1 MNRIFS
7 FFVRLFSG
15 PCTGAGFRARPEA
28 GFFGISAGT
37 ALAIG
42 AVAVAGASAYT
53 ASQNRIASNKAND
66 LIAKNGLNISNV
78 IDTARQN
85 ASDNLK
91 ASIALER
98 QLQPGTAALRL
109 TADAGLEDLAS
120 GHTAGLQARNALLE
134 GISSPNPLL
143 QASTDSI
150 LKQLQLGGKLDPE
163 TQAAVTKAALEN
175 GGTAGISGSGAG
187 RGLVARDL
195 GLTSLSLIS
204 ARQNAALQGGAALT
218 SDLSTRY
225 GIASNAAAQDANNAL
240 GIASLIDK
248 RAMPESGISS
258 GSLVDLIVGQHN
270 EQNQNIANRAKID
283 VASNNANNAAF
294 AQLISGLTSAYGGGA
309 GGAAGFLKSGSGTD
323 TSANGSYNDMVAAM
337 NSYGRGCWIA
347 REVYGAHN
355 PRWRM
360 FRAWLFEDAPD
371 WLRESYLAHGEF
383 VAEWL
388 KGKSRTKNLIRLFMD
403 SRINA
408 KFNAVPALA

>member
-85 ASDNLK
+85 AADNLK

-150 LKQLQLGGKLDPE
+150 LKQLQMGGKLDPE
-163 TQAAVTKAALEN
+163 TQAAVTKASLEA

-195 GLTSLSLIS
+195 GLTSLSLLTS
-204 ARQNAALQGGAALT
+204 RQNAALTGGQALT

-225 GIASNAAAQDANNAL
+225 GIASNAAAQDANNSL
-240 GIASLIDK
+240 NIASLIDK
-248 RAMPESGISS
+248 RAMPDSGISS
-258 GSLVDLIVGQHN
+258 GSLVDLLVGQN
-270 EQNQNIANRAKID
+270 NAQNQNIANRAKID
-283 VASNNANNAAF
+283 VAGNNATNAAF
-294 AQLISGLTSAYGGGA
+294 AQLIGGLTSAYTGTPSTKA
-309 GGAAGFLKSGSGTD
+309 GYD

-337 NSYGRGCWIA
+337 NSYGKGCWIA
-347 REVYGAHN
+347 REVYGVHN

-371 WLRESYLAHGEF
+371 WLRQSYLAHGEF

-403 SRINA
+403 SRIHA